1 MWTRI
6 VPLSR
11 VKAMNKLI
19 TANAKLF
26 LICVALQLVC
36 ASPSEAQSK
45 DSLNLGSQ
53 DHVVYID
60 IAKLPTKIKF
70 ENTDILSLYDAKRS
84 AQSFYHKWAWGSD
97 RCPAGSLREGV
108 IAYCLPCV
116 GLGRHIS
123 DPHHKEPDR
132 FFGIGPVG
140 IFVLYEPDTDR
151 FYLKNN
157 SWNFSNVLGP
167 FDGNPKLALNQAIK
181 PRKGER
187 HFPGVN
193 LSVVSQ
199 RWLYPDER
207 QARVPRG
214 SVSSDCSMDGP
225 CVRDV
230 EQQNLNTFITRFR
243 LVNDTGRNIYYLG
256 DLNSDDPTGYTLLE
270 FVKRTDC
277 DREVGRYNIQL
288 PRNKWK
294 PLQPGASVEFEV
306 KETGWHVKKQ
316 FFGVLINTEPTF
328 WDEVEVLGEYTSM
341 FRTFKPQPG
350 VFP

>member
-1 MWTRI
+1 
-6 VPLSR
+6 
-11 VKAMNKLI
+11 MNKLI
-19 TANAKLF
+19 TAIARLF

-36 ASPSEAQSK
+36 ASSVEAQSK

-60 IAKLPTKIKF
+60 ITKLPTKIKF
-70 ENTDILSLYDAKRS
+70 ENEDILRLYDAKRS
-84 AQSFYHKWAWGSD
+84 AESFYDKWGWGLD
-97 RCPAGSLREGV
+97 NCPAGSLRQGF

-116 GLGRHIS
+116 GLGRQNS
-123 DPHHKEPDR
+123 DPHHQEPDR
-132 FFGIGPVG
+132 FLGIGPVG
-140 IFVLYEPDTDR
+140 IVVWYEPDTDR
-151 FYLKNN
+151 FYLWNAY
-157 SWNFSNVLGP
+157 WNFSNVLGP

-181 PRKGER
+181 PRKQER

-207 QARVPRG
+207 LARVPPG

-230 EQQNLNTFITRFR
+230 EQQNLNTFITRFH
-243 LVNDTGRNIYYLG
+243 LVNNAGINIYYLG
-256 DLNSDDPTGYTLLE
+256 ELNSGDPVGYTLPE
-270 FVKRTDC
+270 FVRRTDC
-277 DREVGRYNIQL
+277 NREVERQSHNIQF

-294 PLQPGASVEFEV
+294 LLQPGASVEFEV
-306 KETGWHVKKQ
+306 QERGWQAKKQ
-316 FFGVLINTEPTF
+316 FFGVLINTEPTY
-328 WDEVEVLGEYTSM
+328 WNEVEVLGEYTSM
-341 FRTFKPQPG
+341 FRTFKSQPG